1 MDEQQNEAA
10 KQYDQRMFAWVNHRQ
25 LPLQSTSPGLLDLIT
40 DLFGNKSHDANK
52 KLWDPNRPAKRFRLL
67 VKGSA
72 RMGEEQI
79 TTEDENEFDFGSSRV
94 CSRNVRIVA
103 ASFRDNIIPRGTN
116 RSYLRSVMKQ
126 TQQLQTLSLISEPRL
141 LRRLLNSL
149 FMITGRQRNGYT
161 LIRIFFR
168 DR

>member
-103 ASFRDNIIPRGTN
+103 ASFRDNIIPRGTILN
-116 RSYLRSVMKQ
+116 GKEEADWSIEPCETIDLDKH
-126 TQQLQTLSLISEPRL
+126 SLKLLCQL
-141 LRRLLNSL
+141 LRWKY
-149 FMITGRQRNGYT
+149 FGYG
-161 LIRIFFR
+161 LKSRGV
-168 DR
+168 

>member
-25 LPLQSTSPGLLDLIT
+25 LPLQSTSPALLDLIT
-40 DLFGNKSHDANK
+40 DLFGSNSHDANK

-103 ASFRDNIIPRGTN
+103 ASFRDTIIPRGTILN
-116 RSYLRSVMKQ
+116 GKEEEVW
-126 TQQLQTLSLISEPRL
+126 SLEPCETIDLDKHSLKLLCQL
-141 LRRLLNSL
+141 LRWKY
-149 FMITGRQRNGYT
+149 FGYG
-161 LIRIFFR
+161 LKSRGV
-168 DR
+168 